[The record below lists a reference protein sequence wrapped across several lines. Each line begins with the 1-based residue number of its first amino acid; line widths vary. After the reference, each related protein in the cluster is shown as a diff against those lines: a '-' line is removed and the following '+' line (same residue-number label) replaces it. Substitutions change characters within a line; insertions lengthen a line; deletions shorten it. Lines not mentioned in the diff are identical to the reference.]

1 MKTPEEIKKG
11 LECCYGDK
19 EKRHCEKCPNGV
31 MVEGYSEIMCTDF
44 DSFGEGAL
52 TYIQQFEAREWDL
65 FDLLS
70 SAWFGKRCYFQ
81 QDNGTVYSRVSG
93 EYMTLDQAIDEFAGE
108 LTNERESDSETYLPK
123 WISVEERLPDDL
135 EEVLILVKET
145 EFYGQYKEF
154 SKSYFCQYI
163 GCVDDGEWFTVW
175 CHGHRYIKDTAK
187 EPYADKFEVT
197 HWMPLPPSPQEV
209 K

>member
-1 MKTPEEIKKG
+1 MTATFFGHRDTPSEIETELRLALTDLIKNENVTVFYVGNNGSFDYMVKRVLEDLSVIYPINYNIVLPYLPVKKNEYENFENTVFPEG
-11 LECCYGDK
+11 LE
-19 EKRHCEKCPNGV
+19 
-31 MVEGYSEIMCTDF
+31 
-44 DSFGEGAL
+44 A
-52 TYIQQFEAREWDL
+52 A
-65 FDLLS
+65 
-70 SAWFGKRCYFQ
+70 
-81 QDNGTVYSRVSG
+81 
-93 EYMTLDQAIDEFAGE
+93 
-108 LTNERESDSETYLPK
+108 PK

-145 EFYGQYKEF
+145 EFYGQYKEL

-197 HWMPLPPSPQEV
+197 HWMPLPELPKEE

>member
-1 MKTPEEIKKG
+1 MYYKIEQTKNILANHKNCIFSLDHLCSSA
-11 LECCYGDK
+11 LE
-19 EKRHCEKCPNGV
+19 
-31 MVEGYSEIMCTDF
+31 
-44 DSFGEGAL
+44 
-52 TYIQQFEAREWDL
+52 YIQHLEAGID
-65 FDLLS
+65 
-70 SAWFGKRCYFQ
+70 RCYELAK
-81 QDNGTVYSRVSG
+81 RV
-93 EYMTLDQAIDEFAGE
+93 
-108 LTNERESDSETYLPK
+108 ESAQPK

-187 EPYADKFEVT
+187 EPYADKFDVT
-197 HWMPLPPSPQEV
+197 HWMPLPEAPKEG
-209 K
+209 

>member
-1 MKTPEEIKKG
+1 MADKINGRTPEEIKRWMETCVSG
-11 LECCYGDK
+11 K
-19 EKRHCEKCPNGV
+19 ETKCNGCPYKPKNWC
-31 MVEGYSEIMCTDF
+31 MERMNTD
-44 DSFGEGAL
+44 AL
-52 TYIQQFEAREWDL
+52 ALIQQLEA
-65 FDLLS
+65 
-70 SAWFGKRCYFQ
+70 AQ
-81 QDNGTVYSRVSG
+81 
-93 EYMTLDQAIDEFAGE
+93 
-108 LTNERESDSETYLPK
+108 PK
-123 WISVEERLPDDL
+123 WISVEERLPGDL

-197 HWMPLPPSPQEV
+197 HWMPLPEPPKEG
-209 K
+209 

>member
-1 MKTPEEIKKG
+1 MLERKTVSQCVSSDYCKG
-11 LECCYGDK
+11 WNDA
-19 EKRHCEKCPNGV
+19 V
-31 MVEGYSEIMCTDF
+31 DAM
-44 DSFGEGAL
+44 
-52 TYIQQFEAREWDL
+52 
-65 FDLLS
+65 
-70 SAWFGKRCYFQ
+70 
-81 QDNGTVYSRVSG
+81 
-93 EYMTLDQAIDEFAGE
+93 
-108 LTNERESDSETYLPK
+108 PK

-197 HWMPLPPSPQEV
+197 HWMPLPSTEGIE
-209 K
+209 